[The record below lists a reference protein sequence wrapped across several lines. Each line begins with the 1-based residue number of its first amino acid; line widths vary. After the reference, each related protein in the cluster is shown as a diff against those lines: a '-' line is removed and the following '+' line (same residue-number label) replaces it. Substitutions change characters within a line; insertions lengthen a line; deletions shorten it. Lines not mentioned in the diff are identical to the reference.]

1 MSKADDKTV
10 QNTPVFNGY
19 LRFFFLGKNNF
30 IKRDYFMLNEHK
42 ENKELQNCKY
52 YIQKAYLK
60 TQQYPYL

>member
-1 MSKADDKTV
+1 MAI
-10 QNTPVFNGY
+10 FG
-19 LRFFFLGKNNF
+19 FFFLGKNNF

-60 TQQYPYL
+60 TQQFPYL